1 MQSFS
6 HRVYSIYMY
15 YTFCLGIFAIIAYM
29 IVVDENVGKYIY
41 LRTKLLLIEV
51 RKRAWMTRLWLRLQ
65 YDRYTLSRALDK
77 RKKL

>member
-1 MQSFS
+1 MQNFS

-29 IVVDENVGKYIY
+29 IVVDENVGKYIH
-41 LRTKLLLIEV
+41 LRTKLLFIEI
-51 RKRAWMTRLWLRLQ
+51 RKRAWMARLWLRLQ

-77 RKKL
+77 HKKP